1 MMSTVL
7 YLSYTF
13 NLIKKKIKP
22 QVIINLNI
30 RFYSFLSK
38 WSYSSKLICFTH
50 NSHMQNSHL

>member
-38 WSYSSKLICFTH
+38 WSYSSK
-50 NSHMQNSHL
+50 